1 MKQRTTRPR
10 LTLIFLALF
19 LITLAWVQVFRAR
32 VGLVVRH
39 LEQDG
44 VPLTFFAPEAA
55 ANSPGVLIAHGFG
68 SSTQAMLGYAHELAH
83 AGYAV
88 MLLDFAGH
96 AANPAP
102 LNTGGDRLQ
111 ADLDVAYAALVA
123 QPEVDGSQV
132 ALLGHSMGSGAVMRA
147 GIRDGE
153 RYAAVVAVSP
163 TGAEVTATAPHNLLL
178 QAGMFEP
185 QFAANARDL
194 LADAGG
200 TNDDL
205 AGGRGR
211 AFKLIPGVEHITI
224 LFNPISHQAA
234 LDWLDRTFGRESQ
247 SRYWDSRILWYGLS
261 VGAGMVALVAAA
273 PLFPSATSKLAT
285 RPRWGWFAL
294 VLSPFAATLL
304 LFLISQFVTI
314 NSLGGVMVGGALGLW
329 LLFVGMIML
338 IGIRPGRLT
347 LSALLWGV
355 VLFVLLWFIFGALA
369 QFVWLPWW
377 LIPARLLRWPVLAL
391 LCLPWTV
398 AAAHGQ
404 QGQNWVVRLVWW
416 LGQSALLGAGLILAV
431 FAIPGL
437 GVLILVLPLFPVMTG
452 LMTLANAAIHDA
464 WAGGIGGA
472 FFFAWLLL
480 AYFPLAG

>member
-1 MKQRTTRPR
+1 MKLSRSRR
-10 LTLIFLALF
+10 FLLIIALLDLA
-19 LITLAWVQVFRAR
+19 LAWVQVLRAR
-32 VGLVVRH
+32 AGLVVRH
-39 LEQDG
+39 LEREG
-44 VPLTFFAPEAA
+44 VPLTFMALEEAENA
-55 ANSPGVLIAHGFG
+55 PGVLIAHGFG
-68 SSTQAMLGYAHELAH
+68 SSSQAMLAYGHVLAH

-88 MLLDFAGH
+88 MLWDFAGH

-102 LNTGGDRLQ
+102 LNTGGDVLQ
-111 ADLDVAYAALVA
+111 ADLDVAFAALVS

-132 ALLGHSMGSGAVMRA
+132 ALLGHSMGSGAVMSA
-147 GIRDGE
+147 GIRDVE

-163 TGAEVTATAPHNLLL
+163 TSADVTANAPRNLLL

-185 QFAANARDL
+185 QFAANARTL
-194 LADAGG
+194 LAAAGG

-205 AGGRGR
+205 VGGRGR

-234 LDWLDRTFGRESQ
+234 LDWLDRTFGRQSQ
-247 SRYWDSRILWYGLS
+247 STYWDSRILWYVFS

-273 PLFPSATSKLAT
+273 TLFPSATSKSAT
-285 RPRWGWFAL
+285 RPRWGWAL
-294 VLSPFAATLL
+294 VILAPFGATVL
-304 LFLISQFVTI
+304 LFIISQFATI
-314 NSLGGVMVGGALGLW
+314 NTLGGVVVGGALGLW
-329 LLFVGMIML
+329 LLFVGLAMGV
-338 IGIRPGRLT
+338 GIRPGWPS
-347 LSALLWGV
+347 LSTLLWGG

-369 QFVWLPWW
+369 QVVWLPWL

-404 QGQNWVVRLVWW
+404 QGQKWLMRLGWW
-416 LGQSALLGAGLILAV
+416 LGQSLLLGVGLLLAV

-452 LMTLANAAIHDA
+452 LMTLANAAIRDP

-472 FFFAWLLL
+472 LFFAWLLL

>member
-1 MKQRTTRPR
+1 MKLSPR
-10 LTLIFLALF
+10 RRLVLILALVVVA
-19 LITLAWVQVFRAR
+19 LAWVQVFRAR
-32 VGLVVRH
+32 AGLVVRH
-39 LEQDG
+39 LEREG
-44 VPLTFFAPEAA
+44 VPLTFFAPAA
-55 ANSPGVLIAHGFG
+55 AADLPGVVIAHGFG
-68 SSTQAMLGYAHELAH
+68 SSTQAMLGYAHVLAH

-102 LNTGGDRLQ
+102 LNTDGDVLQ

-123 QPEVDGSQV
+123 QPEVDSSRV
-132 ALLGHSMGSGAVMRA
+132 ALLGHSMGSGAVMSA
-147 GIRDGE
+147 GIRDSE

-163 TGAEVTATAPHNLLL
+163 TGADVTATAPRNLLL

-185 QFAANARDL
+185 QFAANARAL

-200 TNDDL
+200 NNDDL

-234 LDWLDRTFGRESQ
+234 LEWLDRTFDRESQ
-247 SRYWDSRILWYGLS
+247 GRYVDSRILWYGLS
-261 VGAGMVALVAAA
+261 VAAGMVALVAAA
-273 PLFPSATSKLAT
+273 PLFPSTTSQPAT
-285 RPRWGWFAL
+285 RPRWGWLAL
-294 VLSPFAATLL
+294 FLSPFAATFL
-304 LFLISQFVTI
+304 LFILSQFVTI
-314 NSLGGVMVGGALGLW
+314 NRLGGVMVGGALGVW
-329 LLFVGMIML
+329 LLFLGVVMTMGL
-338 IGIRPGRLT
+338 RPARPT
-347 LSALLWGV
+347 ASALLWGG

-377 LIPARLLRWPVLAL
+377 LIPARLLRWPLLAL

-404 QGQNWVVRLVWW
+404 QGQKWPVLLGWW
-416 LGQSALLGAGLILAV
+416 LGQSLLLGMGLILAV

-437 GVLILVLPLFPVMTG
+437 GVLILVLPLFPIMTG
-452 LMTLANAAIHDA
+452 LLTLANAALHDA

-480 AYFPLAG
+480 AYFPLSG